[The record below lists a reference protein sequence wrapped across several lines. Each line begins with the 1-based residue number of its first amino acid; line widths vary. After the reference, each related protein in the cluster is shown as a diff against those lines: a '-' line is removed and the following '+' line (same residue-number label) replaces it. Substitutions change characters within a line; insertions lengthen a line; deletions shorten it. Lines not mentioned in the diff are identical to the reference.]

1 MIQLM
6 KNNLNEIW
14 TKQYD
19 LGGNHIERQQIQLNN
34 GLICFV
40 GTISISGSRLFQI
53 QINKGIPFEDNYL
66 KRFHGVE
73 VRMISGGNDFKYI
86 SIILSD
92 TELLDVFSM
101 FIEDLVEALEQLT
114 DENEVPNCVNRKISN
129 WARLFAKLSGQLLSR
144 EVQRGLFGELTILFD
159 ILKFSPDHVK
169 CITSW
174 TGPEG
179 SNQDFS
185 NDSTALEVKT
195 TKATAPSVNISN
207 ELQLDWTVLSNLYLA
222 VIHVDEINYG
232 SDTLEKLIVQIK
244 EQINNQPNLLL
255 LFDDKLDRAGI
266 QIGEETNYNK
276 ISYVIRSKKFYR
288 IKDGF
293 PVLINSTIN
302 ESAIHNVKY
311 QIDVSSIEDFETDF
325 ETIKK
330 DFI

>member
-1 MIQLM
+1 M

-19 LGGNHIERQQIQLNN
+19 SGGNHIERQQIQLKN
-34 GLICFV
+34 GLTCFV
-40 GTISISGSRLFQI
+40 GTISVSGSRLFQI
-53 QINKGIPFEDNYL
+53 QINKRIPFEDNYL
-66 KRFHGVE
+66 KRFHGIE
-73 VRMISGGNDFKYI
+73 VRMIPGGNEFCYI

-101 FIEDLVEALEQLT
+101 FIEDLVEAVEELT
-114 DENEVPNCVNRKISN
+114 DEFEVPNCVNRKISN

-144 EVQRGLFGELTILFD
+144 EAQRGLFGELTILYD
-159 ILKFSPDHVK
+159 ILKFSSDHVK
-169 CITSW
+169 CIASW

-195 TKATAPSVNISN
+195 TKATAPSVNISS

-222 VIHVDEINYG
+222 VIHVDEINNG

-244 EQINNQPNLLL
+244 ERINNQPNLLM

-266 QIGEETNYNK
+266 PLGEEANYNK
-276 ISYVIRSKKFYR
+276 IGYVIRSKKFFR
-288 IKDGF
+288 IEEGF
-293 PVLINSTIN
+293 PVLINLVIN
-302 ESAIHNVKY
+302 QPAIHNVKY
-311 QIDVSSIEDFETDF
+311 QLDVSSFDSFTADF

-330 DFI
+330 EFI

>member
-1 MIQLM
+1 M

-14 TKQYD
+14 IKQYD
-19 LGGNHIERQQIQLNN
+19 AGGKHIERQQIQLKN

-40 GTISISGSRLFQI
+40 GTISVSGSRLFQI
-53 QINKGIPFEDNYL
+53 QINKRIPFEDNYL

-73 VRMISGGNDFKYI
+73 VRMISGSNDFKYI

-101 FIEDLVEALEQLT
+101 FIEDLVEALEDLT
-114 DENEVPNCVNRKISN
+114 DEMDIPNCVNRKISN

-144 EVQRGLFGELTILFD
+144 EVLRGLYGELTVLLD
-159 ILKFSPDHVK
+159 ILKFSHDHVK
-169 CITSW
+169 CIGSW

-179 SNQDFS
+179 TNQDFS
-185 NDSTALEVKT
+185 NGSTALEVKT

-222 VIHVDEINYG
+222 VIHVDEINNG

-244 EQINNQPNLLL
+244 ERISNQQNLLM

-266 QIGEETNYNK
+266 PLGEEANYNK
-276 ISYVIRSKKFYR
+276 IGYVIRSKKFYR
-288 IKDGF
+288 VQDGF

-302 ESAIHNVKY
+302 EPAIHNVKY
-311 QIDVSSIEDFETDF
+311 QIDVSSFVDFETDF

>member
-1 MIQLM
+1 MIRQM

-19 LGGNHIERQQIQLNN
+19 AGGIHIERQQIQLKN

-40 GTISISGSRLFQI
+40 GTISVSGSRLFQI
-53 QINKGIPFEDNYL
+53 QINKRIPFEDNYL
-66 KRFHGVE
+66 KRFHGIE
-73 VRMISGGNDFKYI
+73 VRMISAGNEFKYI

-101 FIEDLVEALEQLT
+101 FIEDLVKALEDLT
-114 DENEVPNCVNRKISN
+114 DEIDVPNCVNRKISN

-144 EVQRGLFGELTILFD
+144 EVQRGLYGELAVLFD
-159 ILKFSPDHVK
+159 ILKFSHDHVK
-169 CITSW
+169 CIGSW

-179 SNQDFS
+179 TNQDFS
-185 NDSTALEVKT
+185 NGSTALEVKT

-207 ELQLDWTVLSNLYLA
+207 ELQLDWTTLSNLYLT
-222 VIHVDEINYG
+222 VIHVDEINNG

-244 EQINNQPNLLL
+244 ERISNQPNLLM

-266 QIGEETNYNK
+266 PLGEEANYNK
-276 ISYVIRSKKFYR
+276 IGYVIRSKKFYR
-288 IKDGF
+288 IQDGF

-302 ESAIHNVKY
+302 EPAIHNVKY
-311 QIDVSSIEDFETDF
+311 QIDVSFFEDFETDF